1 MHKAKIHIVSF
12 SVFDPAMLKSIAF
25 AASREF
31 DTKVLFSEG
40 HIDLS
45 DYFDPSRGQYQG
57 NELLRIVEEDFADME
72 NKTIGLFNVDLFIPI
87 LTYIYGQAYLGG
99 NSAIASSHRLS
110 NAKYGLLEDVDLF
123 RERMAKEVIHELGH
137 TFGLIHCYNPKCVM
151 RSSTYVEEIDQKN
164 QTLCGRCKKT
174 FLNPSQQEN

>member
-1 MHKAKIHIVSF
+1 MQKAKIHIVSF
-12 SVFDPAMLKSIAF
+12 SVFDPELLKNIAHAAGNEF
-25 AASREF
+25 A
-31 DTKVLFSEG
+31 TNVIFSEG

-45 DYFDPSRGQYQG
+45 DFFDPSRGQYQG
-57 NELLRIVEEDFADME
+57 NELLKIVEDDFSDLED
-72 NKTIGLFNVDLFIPI
+72 KTIALFSVDLFIPI

-110 NAKYGLLEDVDLF
+110 NARYGLKEDLDLF
-123 RERMAKEVIHELGH
+123 RDRMAKEVIHELGH

-164 QTLCGRCKKT
+164 KTLCSSCKSKY
-174 FLNPSQQEN
+174 LNPPL